1 MFRLKFLPL
10 FVVPFCFAAGAHAQ
24 SHARSLVTVSCS
36 CDDATGKAYAKA
48 LNDALA
54 ASPLYKVVDSE
65 EGMEKD
71 AIRINIV
78 SLPLEAQDPERPQSA
93 LSIVC
98 LHQGALMHQFIET
111 CNRIPIEDCAKSM
124 VADLADWDSSAT

>member
-1 MFRLKFLPL
+1 MFRLRYAVLLICSAFIGLGL
-10 FVVPFCFAAGAHAQ
+10 HAQ
-24 SHARSLVTVSCS
+24 AKARSLVSITCS
-36 CDDATGKAYAKA
+36 CDDATGKAYVKA
-48 LNDALA
+48 LNAALA
-54 ASPLYKVVDSE
+54 ANPLYKVVGVE

-78 SLPLEAQDPERPQSA
+78 SLPLPDQDSERPKSA

-111 CNRIPIEDCAKSM
+111 CDRIPIEECAKSM
-124 VADLADWDSSAT
+124 VADLASWDSPA